1 MGERSKPSGSLGRER
16 VVEAPPPATA
26 VLFHPVFAVFA
37 FSPTAEPGPRLR
49 PYRKVHPT
57 LHSPG
62 ENAKLE
68 LKLGILSSYRSLLSI
83 QQNQKPITFS
93 PALSLLGCMRL
104 KCCWPDG
111 EQANEGVNKMNIIS
125 VKLQGMDKKS
135 KRKITTPCSLPSTP
149 LLNMDG
155 KWRVLASAR
164 LHP

>member
-16 VVEAPPPATA
+16 VVEAPPPAATA
-26 VLFHPVFAVFA
+26 VLFHPFFA

-62 ENAKLE
+62 ENAKWE
-68 LKLGILSSYRSLLSI
+68 LKLGISSSYRSLLSI
-83 QQNQKPITFS
+83 QQNLKPITFS
-93 PALSLLGCMRL
+93 HALSLLGSMRL

-111 EQANEGVNKMNIIS
+111 EQANEGVNEMNLNKGWTQKI
-125 VKLQGMDKKS
+125 
-135 KRKITTPCSLPSTP
+135 KRKIMTFSPLPSTP

-155 KWRVLASAR
+155 KWHVLAFAR